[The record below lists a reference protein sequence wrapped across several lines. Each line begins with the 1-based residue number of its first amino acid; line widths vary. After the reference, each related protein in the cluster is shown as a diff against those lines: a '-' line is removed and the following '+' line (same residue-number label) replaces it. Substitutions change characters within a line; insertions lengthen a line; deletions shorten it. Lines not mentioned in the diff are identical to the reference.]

1 MKWPLPYKMPS
12 RSARLAAW
20 AVVPAG
26 LMSLFLGQNAPSH
39 LILAPVAAQSVAQ
52 STAPAFKVRVNSNQ
66 DGAIQANDG
75 LTLREAIALV
85 NGQLLPSALSPQEL
99 EQVETTSG
107 SSQIKF
113 QLPEGQSTIELETL
127 LPLIKAPGLTID
139 GTSDSSTADET
150 DIKNTKPLVAITSA
164 AKSGVTQ
171 GLNIRANGVTVRGL
185 SLYGFSSASR
195 RTAIAADIVIGDS
208 YTKRKDADVLQGI
221 VIDKNWLGTATG
233 AAPAQASGF
242 GVVVT
247 DALNTRITHNWIAFH
262 DSSGI
267 LTGDR
272 VENTQVIQNVIQ
284 ANGSTG
290 MLDGIRLEGELSGT
304 NIIDNQIID
313 NGGSAIYCF
322 KSQGGVEIRANEIAN
337 NGHRVAQ
344 AAIYLM
350 GNDHKVLENRIR
362 NQPGPGVVVA
372 AYPQS
377 IRNQVLGNQFS
388 GLTGLS
394 IDLVTRHSTQVFNY
408 AQGDGVNPVRDT
420 GNRRLDT
427 GNAAINAPRFLSP
440 EFYLMQGQVHLD
452 GIADPGSTIVLY
464 QVTEADQTNGPLNKP
479 MLETQADD
487 SGKFSFSLTEAQPG
501 DRFSA
506 IATHPEY
513 GTSEPAANTEVRT
526 IGAKRSLN

>member
-1 MKWPLPYKMPS
+1 MKWPLPSKRPS
-12 RSARLAAW
+12 RPARLAAW
-20 AVVPAG
+20 AVLPAG
-26 LMSLFLGQNAPSH
+26 FISILLGQNTLSL
-39 LILAPVAAQSVAQ
+39 LILAPVAAQS
-52 STAPAFKVRVNSNQ
+52 TPPAFKVIVNSNQ
-66 DGAIQANDG
+66 DGAIQANDRF
-75 LTLREAIALV
+75 TLREAIALV

-99 EQVETTSG
+99 EQVETLSG
-107 SSQIKF
+107 TSQIKF

-139 GTSDSSTADET
+139 GTSDSSTANES
-150 DIKNTKPLVAITSA
+150 DIKNAKPLVAITSA
-164 AKSGVTQ
+164 ANAGVTQ

-185 SLYGFSSASR
+185 SLYGFSAASR

-208 YTKRKDADVLQGI
+208 YTKHQDADVFQGI

-233 AAPAQASGF
+233 EAPAQASGF

-272 VENTQVIQNVIQ
+272 VESTQVVQNVIQ
-284 ANGSTG
+284 ANGKTG
-290 MLDGIRLEGELSGT
+290 MPDGIRLEGELSGT
-304 NIIDNQIID
+304 NIIDNKIID
-313 NGGSAIYCF
+313 NAGSAIYCF
-322 KSQGGVEIRANEIAN
+322 KSQGGVEIRTNDIAN
-337 NGHRVAQ
+337 NGYRVAQ

-350 GNDHKVLENRIR
+350 GNDHKVLK
-362 NQPGPGVVVA
+362 NQIQNQSGPGIVVA
-372 AYPQS
+372 AYPYS
-377 IRNQVLGNQFS
+377 VRNQLLGNQFT
-388 GLTGLS
+388 GLGGLS

-408 AQGDGVNPVRDT
+408 AQGDGVNPMRDT

-440 EFYLMQGQVHLD
+440 EFYLMEGQVYLD

-487 SGKFSFSLTEAQPG
+487 SGKFSFTLTEAQPG

-506 IATHPEY
+506 IATHPDY
-513 GTSEPAANTEVRT
+513 GTSEPAANTEVR
-526 IGAKRSLN
+526 SLDAIQSPN